1 MWAKMLRPA
10 CAILMMCCCC
20 FVLIYKSQC
29 IMFTAVVGCAYD
41 SKSSS
46 GPTAVHRECV
56 YLCWSPADLLCCS
69 SDWLSGVLLSQLGFR
84 LVDCLHRL
92 LGRALLLAHG
102 QENRERARERDGES
116 SRVEKNSAKIESKER
131 KDKEEWRR
139 MEGERKQEKKKKWN
153 ISLNE
158 SLLAVSVSQPGGVG
172 VLPQALHCSSL
183 SIPPSP
189 PLFCLCVCL

>member
-102 QENRERARERDGES
+102 QENRERERDGES
-116 SRVEKNSAKIESKER
+116 RRVEKNSAKIESKER
-131 KDKEEWRR
+131 KDKEEWRG